1 MRLDE
6 WNFKK
11 LSGTHKTKPLNNKN
25 IKTNETKP
33 FMSRTEIIWHISLN
47 VFDHVHIFSKSHPV
61 IYIPWSRD
69 DIAKDSK
76 NRFDSLISGATMILY
91 LFCLFNFIFNCQL
104 ISFGKLQLSLSF
116 VILYP
121 IVVRDFSWWLNINIF
136 LFVNKKSVV
145 QTYKLIYILG
155 WVIGSSS

>member
-1 MRLDE
+1 
-6 WNFKK
+6 
-11 LSGTHKTKPLNNKN
+11 
-25 IKTNETKP
+25 
-33 FMSRTEIIWHISLN
+33 
-47 VFDHVHIFSKSHPV
+47 
-61 IYIPWSRD
+61 
-69 DIAKDSK
+69 
-76 NRFDSLISGATMILY
+76 MILY

-145 QTYKLIYILG
+145 QTYKLIYIRLG
-155 WVIGSSS
+155 DWELFLEKNIKTI